1 MSRALVHDKVYYV
14 KQVESRSEKKRLP
27 AMRHAFT
34 SVYSEKQMPIILRHK
49 MAGSKCTTLDIFT
62 LRACLVRFL
71 FRNLQQTQRLASFG
85 VLMLKASIP
94 KKNCMESD
102 ERLAF
107 LDVDA
112 FATSKLK

>member
-1 MSRALVHDKVYYV
+1 M
-14 KQVESRSEKKRLP
+14 
-27 AMRHAFT
+27 
-34 SVYSEKQMPIILRHK
+34 
-49 MAGSKCTTLDIFT
+49 
-62 LRACLVRFL
+62 RFL

-85 VLMLKASIP
+85 VLMLKASIT

-107 LDVDA
+107 LDIDA